1 VKLDQRQTRAEA
13 ENLAGFL
20 PGVLL
25 EARRLAAAAPGVH
38 GRRRAGP
45 GEAFWQFRDHR
56 PEDGARLVDWRRSA
70 RGDRLYVRE
79 REKEAAQT
87 ALFWIDPDAGFDWSS
102 GGAWPTKRRRAL
114 AVSLALAILFTRG
127 GERVGMLGGAPPR
140 TGARAIDRLAEELAR
155 AKRPTPIA
163 PASRSAVVYASD
175 FYAPIEIWRD
185 RLRVAAA
192 TGATGALLMIADP
205 AEEDFPF
212 RGRTLFEEPGGEK
225 RQAVFGRAEA
235 AQAEYAQRLAA
246 HRASLR
252 EAAQSHGFIAVLH
265 RTDRSAAPTLSML
278 VAALG
283 ERR

>member
-1 VKLDQRQTRAEA
+1 MTPRIEA

-56 PEDGARLVDWRRSA
+56 PEDGAKLVDWRRSA

-87 ALFWIDPDAGFDWSS
+87 ALFWIDPDVGFDWSS
-102 GGAWPTKRRRAL
+102 GDGWPTKTRRAL
-114 AVSLALAILFTRG
+114 AICLALSILFTRG
-127 GERVGMLGGAPPR
+127 GERVGVLGGTPPR
-140 TGARAIDRLAEELAR
+140 TGARAIDRLAEELSRAR
-155 AKRPTPIA
+155 VTTPPP
-163 PASRSAVVYASD
+163 PATRSAVIYASD
-175 FYAPIEIWRD
+175 FYAPPDDWRE

-212 RGRTLFEEPGGEK
+212 RGRTLFEEPGGAK
-225 RQAVFGRAEA
+225 RQALFGRAEA
-235 AQAEYAQRLAA
+235 AQAEYATRLAA
-246 HRASLR
+246 HRAAIR
-252 EAAQSHGFIAVLH
+252 EVAQAHGFIALLH

-278 VAALG
+278 VSALG

>member
-1 VKLDQRQTRAEA
+1 MTPRVEA

-25 EARRLAAAAPGVH
+25 EA

-56 PEDGARLVDWRRSA
+56 PEDGAKLVDWRRSA

-102 GGAWPTKRRRAL
+102 GDGWPTKKRRAL
-114 AVSLALAILFTRG
+114 AICLALSILFTRG
-127 GERVGMLGGAPPR
+127 GERVGVLGGTPPR
-140 TGARAIDRLAEELAR
+140 TGARAIDRLAEELSRAR
-155 AKRPTPIA
+155 VNNPPP
-163 PASRSAVVYASD
+163 PATRSAVIYASD
-175 FYAPIEIWRD
+175 FYASPDDWRE

-212 RGRTLFEEPGGEK
+212 RGRTLFEEPGGGK
-225 RQAVFGRAEA
+225 RQALFGRAEA
-235 AQAEYAQRLAA
+235 AQAEYATRLAA
-246 HRASLR
+246 HRAAMR
-252 EAAQSHGFIAVLH
+252 EVAQAHGFIALLH

-278 VAALG
+278 VSALG